1 MQKTAALARFGVAAA
16 ACPTG
21 VPRPRWQASTDAFA
35 PSMRQRIDFPGHY
48 AKALYVMPKTCTV
61 TPDESTE

>member
-1 MQKTAALARFGVAAA
+1 
-16 ACPTG
+16 
-21 VPRPRWQASTDAFA
+21 
-35 PSMRQRIDFPGHY
+35 MRQRIDFPGHY